1 MQLNEDI
8 IQVCN
13 YFFSGKKQHSAEEK
27 PRIIFVFGSPGA
39 GKSTKIKPLLLRSFN
54 IPPVCLEIDE
64 LKAFLPQGEEQNTAL
79 IDEWF
84 NKMVQEAMDLRYSL
98 VIFRL
103 RNMLLPV
110 QTRNILKQAKERG
123 YQTEIAILALDRRR
137 STLGMVYRYE
147 LALEKQ
153 FQTLQ
158 KDKDIVNYPRP
169 PQFLKHYMLFKALP
183 IVTKFSQ
190 SSSLVDKINVYD
202 REGNHLAWIDK
213 IKNSKSKISP
223 LQALK
228 QERHRSWNNE
238 ETIHYHEQRTLSL
251 KKMKSRQASLKELI
265 IAKVLTFIKQK

>member
-1 MQLNEDI
+1 MQLNEDF
-8 IQVCN
+8 IQACN
-13 YFFSGKKQHSAEEK
+13 YFFTGKKQTSAEEK

-64 LKAFLPQGEEQNTAL
+64 LKAFVPQGEEQNTVL

-84 NKMVQEAMDLRYSL
+84 NKLVQEAVNLRYNL

-103 RNMLLPV
+103 RNMLLPA
-110 QTRNILKQAKERG
+110 QTRNILKQAKESG
-123 YQTEIAILALDRRR
+123 YQTETAILALDRRR

-190 SSSLVDKINVYD
+190 VSNLVDKIDVYD
-202 REGNHLAWIDK
+202 RECNHLAWIDK
-213 IKNSKSKISP
+213 IAHTKSKISP

-228 QERHRSWNNE
+228 QERHRSWKNE
-238 ETIHYHEQRTLSL
+238 ETKQYHEQRTQSL
-251 KKMKSRQASLKELI
+251 KKMKSRQASLKELWM
-265 IAKVLTFIKQK
+265 AKFFTFIGRK